1 MSSAIVL
8 AAGGVLW
15 RGDPLAPEVAL
26 VHRPRYDDWS
36 VAKGKAKS
44 GEHLLVTALREM
56 SEETGYVV
64 RVGPRLTTVL
74 YGVMSG
80 GRPATK
86 VVTYWS
92 MRCAGGWFHANRE
105 VDRIEWL
112 PVEAARRHVT
122 SPTDRVVLDAFLRA
136 RRDTEALLLLRPGPT
151 SVPARRLKAQHG
163 AGRLNRSGRDQ
174 ATALVPVLEGF
185 GVTDLRSA
193 NLRACVDMLA
203 PFAAATGLTVRREP
217 ALTRAEFTGKEQE
230 IADRL
235 LRDASASEAVAVC
248 GQQRIIT
255 GLLTALGRRSVVRP
269 PHETAVKKGGWW
281 LLHHRDGTISSY
293 ERHEP
298 AA

>member
-1 MSSAIVL
+1 MSNAIVL

-15 RGDPLAPEVAL
+15 RGAPLTPEVAL

-36 VAKGKAKS
+36 VPKGKAKS

-56 SEETGYVV
+56 SEETGHVV
-64 RVGPRLTTVL
+64 RVGPRLTTVR
-74 YGVMSG
+74 YRVTSG

-92 MRCAGGWFHANRE
+92 MRCAGGLFNPNRE

-122 SPTDRVVLDAFLRA
+122 SATDRVVLDAFRHA
-136 RRDTEALLLLRPGPT
+136 RRDTEALLLVRPGPT
-151 SVPARRLKAQHG
+151 TVAARRLKAQHG
-163 AGRLNRSGRDQ
+163 AERLNRSGRDQ
-174 ATALVPVLEGF
+174 AAALVPVLEGL

-193 NLRACVDMLA
+193 DLPACVDMLA

-217 ALTRAEFTGKEQE
+217 ALNRAEFTGKEQE

-235 LRDASASEAVAVC
+235 LHDASASEAVAVC
-248 GQQRIIT
+248 GQQRVIT
-255 GLLTALGRRSVVRP
+255 GLLAALGRRSVVRP

>member
-1 MSSAIVL
+1 VSNAIVL

-15 RGDPLAPEVAL
+15 RGDPLSPEVAL

-36 VAKGKAKS
+36 VPKGKAKS

-56 SEETGYVV
+56 SEETGHVV
-64 RVGPRLTTVL
+64 RVGPRLTTVR
-74 YGVMSG
+74 YRVTSG

-92 MRCAGGWFHANRE
+92 MRCAGGVFQANRE
-105 VDRIEWL
+105 VDRIDWL

-122 SPTDRVVLDAFLRA
+122 SATDRVVFDAFLQA
-136 RRDTEALLLLRPGPT
+136 RHDTEALLLVRPGQTAVPT
-151 SVPARRLKAQHG
+151 RRLKAPHG
-163 AGRLNRSGRDQ
+163 TERLNRSGRDQ
-174 ATALVPVLEGF
+174 AAALVPVLEGL

-193 NLRACVDMLA
+193 DLPACVDMLA

-217 ALTRAEFTGKEQE
+217 ALTRAKFTGKEQE

-235 LRDASASEAVAVC
+235 LLDASASDAVAVC
-248 GQQRIIT
+248 GQQRVIT
-255 GLLTALGRRSVVRP
+255 GLLTALGRRSMVRP

>member
-1 MSSAIVL
+1 MSRQLVL

-15 RGDPLAPEVAL
+15 RGDPLSPDVAL

-36 VAKGKAKS
+36 VPKGKAKS

-56 SEETGYVV
+56 SEETGHSV
-64 RVGPRLTTVL
+64 RVGPRLTTVR
-74 YGVMSG
+74 YAVTSS

-92 MRCAGGWFHANRE
+92 MRCAGGSFLPNHE

-112 PVEAARRHVT
+112 SLDAARRRAT
-122 SPTDRVVLDAFLRA
+122 SVSDRVVLDAFLRS
-136 RRDTEALLLLRPGPT
+136 RRDTEALLLVRPGPT
-151 SVPARRLKAQHG
+151 SLPARRPKASP
-163 AGRLNRSGRDQ
+163 ASVRLNRSGRDQ
-174 ATALVPVLEGF
+174 AAALVPVLGGL
-185 GVTDLRSA
+185 GVNDLRSA
-193 NLRACVDMLA
+193 DLPACVDMLA
-203 PFAAATGLTVRREP
+203 PFAAATGLPVRRQP
-217 ALTRAEFTGKEQE
+217 GLTRDEFTGNERAV
-230 IADRL
+230 ADQL
-235 LRDASASEAVAVC
+235 LQAASASEAVAVC
-248 GQQRIIT
+248 GQQRVIS

-269 PHETAVKKGGWW
+269 PTETVVKKGGWW